1 MAASYSSFER
11 ACRLIERDGDLIA
24 QANTHAFALDQ
35 VEQAIQTLAGDVP
48 GADAIG
54 VSVEPGRA

>member
-1 MAASYSSFER
+1 VSLIASGIR
-11 ACRLIERDGDLIA
+11 WGGDLIA
-24 QANTHAFALDQ
+24 QASTHAFGLHE
-35 VEQAIQTLAGDVP
+35 VEQAIHTLAGDVP